1 MLNRFCSLSKKTPP
15 SLFLTDSI
23 VLDGTPTKNKWKC
36 MPFLNCISNFE
47 GTFVKI
53 YKIESPV
60 TLFLFFLTNFSLF
73 GIIWKMIFVTNF
85 PFLTADSLIIPLLH
99 HHNSQI
105 VMKVFFVSVPLSS
118 EWSPWKLRPLKT
130 DNLDI

>member
-36 MPFLNCISNFE
+36 TPFLNCISNFE
-47 GTFVKI
+47 GTVVKI

-85 PFLTADSLIIPLLH
+85 LFLTDSLITPLLH

-105 VMKVFFVSVPLSS
+105 VMKIFFVSVPLSS
-118 EWSPWKLRPLKT
+118 EWSPWKLRSLKT

>member
-36 MPFLNCISNFE
+36 TPFLNCISNFE
-47 GTFVKI
+47 GTVVKI

-85 PFLTADSLIIPLLH
+85 PFLTDSLITPLLH

-105 VMKVFFVSVPLSS
+105 VMKIFFVSVPLSS
-118 EWSPWKLRPLKT
+118 EWSPWKLRSLKT

>member
-36 MPFLNCISNFE
+36 TPFLNCISNFE
-47 GTFVKI
+47 GTVVKI

-85 PFLTADSLIIPLLH
+85 LFLTDSLIIPLLH

>member
-1 MLNRFCSLSKKTPP
+1 MLNRFCLLSKKTPP

-36 MPFLNCISNFE
+36 TPFLNCISNFE
-47 GTFVKI
+47 GTVVKI

-85 PFLTADSLIIPLLH
+85 PFLTDSLIIPLLH

-105 VMKVFFVSVPLSS
+105 LMKVFFVSVPLSS